1 MEKWNMWRRN
11 KLGDLL
17 VICYVS
23 NWWTFHSVYY
33 IFWALKSL
41 QKYFVHLNFLFWLQ
55 LNLLICILLEYAYE
69 MKTNLPCLCKIVLHH
84 IYRYTQT
91 LPLILILNLKGK
103 IAFQI
108 MVYVIEY
115 GKMANF
121 LGFAALPKVS
131 SLCLNLQNI
140 LLHQWT

>member
-1 MEKWNMWRRN
+1 
-11 KLGDLL
+11 
-17 VICYVS
+17 
-23 NWWTFHSVYY
+23 
-33 IFWALKSL
+33 
-41 QKYFVHLNFLFWLQ
+41 
-55 LNLLICILLEYAYE
+55 
-69 MKTNLPCLCKIVLHH
+69 MKTNLPCLCKIILYH